1 MRKNMPELR
10 VLGTSVTLTEAM
22 RRRAEQDL
30 GLRIRFEVL
39 DGFDAQR
46 QAVMR
51 QDSFDLYDQWFHSLD
66 CLWPTGALKPIDIG
80 RLAHWDEVNALP
92 KTGRITPQ
100 AALGAGCNPAMRLYV
115 QADGTLGG
123 TPASEDAVNR
133 ALAYLS
139 RNQEPDGRWTFVLPG
154 DKGPGRR
161 SVYTHDM
168 ALTALAVLTFLG
180 ADHTPAKPGPYQA
193 QLGKAMEYLLKNAG
207 KNGDF
212 RG

>member
-66 CLWPTGALKPIDIG
+66 CLWPTGALQPIDIG

-115 QADGTLGG
+115 QADGTRACMLMKSLCSFEWIRDTYGDALPEVPWLPRPRTLKTEQRPTG
-123 TPASEDAVNR
+123 TCP
-133 ALAYLS
+133 
-139 RNQEPDGRWTFVLPG
+139 
-154 DKGPGRR
+154 
-161 SVYTHDM
+161 
-168 ALTALAVLTFLG
+168 
-180 ADHTPAKPGPYQA
+180 
-193 QLGKAMEYLLKNAG
+193 
-207 KNGDF
+207 
-212 RG
+212 